1 MAQVIIVD
9 DHPIVRL
16 AIRFIVEKEEHAVIA
31 ETGGGIEALSLVERY
46 QPDILVVDIDILSL
60 DGIEVVKS

>member
-31 ETGGGIEALSLVERY
+31 ETGGV
-46 QPDILVVDIDILSL
+46 
-60 DGIEVVKS
+60 

>member
-1 MAQVIIVD
+1 MFNGSGISMAQVIIVD

-31 ETGGGIEALSLVERY
+31 ETGGV
-46 QPDILVVDIDILSL
+46 
-60 DGIEVVKS
+60 